1 MKLFTKLMSSFSLW
15 YKYLHWDFVHV
26 QIKCNQ
32 TSLATSAR
40 NLDTD
45 FVNTILTEKKKMIS
59 SLARLYNTWNLALTT
74 FWYEIWTRH
83 YSDMVTSFLELSS
96 TPSVFVHSV
105 YSCTPSVHW
114 YTLENCIVRK
124 LSTLRASLACGN
136 RSWQCCL
143 TGSITLFI
151 ALTSVQN
158 FLLQDK
164 KQNFGF

>member
-1 MKLFTKLMSSFSLW
+1 MYNKQGTLSVQKSIISRPKKIYKNTVKLFTKLMSSFSLW

-96 TPSVFVHSV
+96 TPSVHLYTQCTVVHPVYIGTPLRIASSENYQHFV
-105 YSCTPSVHW
+105 
-114 YTLENCIVRK
+114 
-124 LSTLRASLACGN
+124 
-136 RSWQCCL
+136 Q
-143 TGSITLFI
+143 
-151 ALTSVQN
+151 
-158 FLLQDK
+158 
-164 KQNFGF
+164 FGLW